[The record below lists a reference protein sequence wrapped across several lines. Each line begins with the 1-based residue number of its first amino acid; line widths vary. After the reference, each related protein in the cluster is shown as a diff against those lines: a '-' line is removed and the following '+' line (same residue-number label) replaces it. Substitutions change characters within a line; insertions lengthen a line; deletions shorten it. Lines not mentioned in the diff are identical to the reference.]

1 MKALIRIELYK
12 LFKSYRTYLVFG
24 IAILLMLIIDLGL
37 YKDGDELF
45 GFLLQPVSENFFIEG
60 NIVNGYL
67 ISYLAL
73 NTIWVHIPI
82 LIIIVSTHI
91 FSSEFELGT
100 IKTLL
105 TQPIERTELM
115 AAKIVAMVCF
125 VIIFMLVVAL
135 SALLPALVLF
145 GFGDVIVFIDGIQFI
160 PQSTYLGR
168 YILAILFSII
178 SMVSF
183 ASLAMFF
190 ALYFRNT
197 LSAILISIGILII
210 STLLQTFVIGFF
222 SAWQPFLFTY
232 HFAKWQLFFVDS
244 IPVKT
249 ITNAVIFLLGM
260 TLFFVALTIVRFKKM
275 QITE

>member
-1 MKALIRIELYK
+1 MKALILIELYK
-12 LFKSYRTYLVFG
+12 LFKSNRTYLVFA
-24 IAILLMLIIDLGL
+24 IAILLMVIIDLGL

-45 GFLLQPVSENFFIEG
+45 GYLLQPISENFFIEG
-60 NIVNGYL
+60 NMVNGYL

-73 NTIWVHIPI
+73 NTLWVHIPI
-82 LIIIVSTHI
+82 LIIIVTTHI

-115 AAKIVAMVCF
+115 VAKIVAMVCF

-160 PQSTYLGR
+160 QQATYLGR
-168 YILAILFSII
+168 YMLAIFFSII
-178 SMVSF
+178 SMVAFS
-183 ASLAMFF
+183 SMAMFF

-210 STLLQTFVIGFF
+210 STLIQTFIFGFF
-222 SAWQPFLFTY
+222 SDWQPFLFTY
-232 HFAKWQLFFVDS
+232 HFAKWQLFFVDT

-249 ITNAVIFLLGM
+249 IVNAVIFLLCM
-260 TLFFVALTIVRFKKM
+260 ILFFVALSVMRFKKM

>member
-1 MKALIRIELYK
+1 MKTLILIELYK
-12 LFKSYRTYLVFG
+12 LFKSNRTYLVFA
-24 IAILLMLIIDLGL
+24 IAILLMIIIDLGL

-45 GFLLQPVSENFFIEG
+45 GYLLQPISENFFIEG
-60 NIVNGYL
+60 NMVNGYL

-73 NTIWVHIPI
+73 NTLWVHIPI
-82 LIIIVSTHI
+82 LIIIVTTHI

-105 TQPIERTELM
+105 TQPIERTELI
-115 AAKIVAMVCF
+115 AAKIVAMICF

-160 PQSTYLGR
+160 QQPTYLGR
-168 YILAILFSII
+168 YMLAIFFSII
-178 SMVSF
+178 SMVAFS
-183 ASLAMFF
+183 SMAMFF

-197 LSAILISIGILII
+197 LSAILISIGILIL
-210 STLLQTFVIGFF
+210 STLIQTFIFGFF
-222 SAWQPFLFTY
+222 SDWQPFLFTY
-232 HFAKWQLFFVDS
+232 HFAKWQLFFVDT

-249 ITNAVIFLLGM
+249 IVNAVIFLLVM
-260 TLFFVALTIVRFKKM
+260 ILFFVALSVMRFKKM

>member
-1 MKALIRIELYK
+1 M
-12 LFKSYRTYLVFG
+12 
-24 IAILLMLIIDLGL
+24 
-37 YKDGDELF
+37 
-45 GFLLQPVSENFFIEG
+45 
-60 NIVNGYL
+60 VNGYL

-73 NTIWVHIPI
+73 NTLWVHIPI
-82 LIIIVSTHI
+82 LIIIVTTHI

-115 AAKIVAMVCF
+115 VAKIVAMVCF

-160 PQSTYLGR
+160 QQATYLGR
-168 YILAILFSII
+168 YMLAIFFSII
-178 SMVSF
+178 SMVAFS
-183 ASLAMFF
+183 SMAMFF

-197 LSAILISIGILII
+197 LSAILISIGILIM
-210 STLLQTFVIGFF
+210 STLIQTFIFGFF
-222 SAWQPFLFTY
+222 SDWQPFLFTY
-232 HFAKWQLFFVDS
+232 HFAKWQLFFVDT

-249 ITNAVIFLLGM
+249 IVNAVIFLLGM
-260 TLFFVALTIVRFKKM
+260 ILFFVALSVMRFKKM